1 MNAARWLSL
10 LLAAPPTLGFYLP
23 GVAPHEYLDGEAVEI
38 KVNQLSSPRTHLPFD
53 YYALPHCRP
62 ETLESKAE
70 NLGEVL
76 HGSKIQNSP
85 FALQMGKTA
94 FRVLCRVELTA
105 HDAAVFGARIAQDYR
120 VQMIMDNLPAATRI
134 LTDSDGIALTTYER
148 GYPLGFLGSPEFP
161 GTFPSAP
168 YINNHLRLIIKYH
181 QEPDLF
187 QGSRIVGFEVEAL
200 SVAHRYE
207 GEWRGVA
214 TKLATVPLSPDLP
227 PQPVRAEHRC
237 RRRQGGGS
245 AAGGCEVIFTYEVTW
260 EESPVR
266 WASRWDL
273 YLYMGDDQV
282 HWISLVNSLAVVLLL
297 TGVVAMIMARTLRR
311 DLNRYNSLS
320 DVADEREELLEESGW
335 KLVHADVLR
344 PPPRPLLLSVSVG
357 TGVQLLCMSFISIAC
372 ALLGFLSPANR
383 GGLLTATLL
392 LFVLMGVP
400 AGYGASRTFKS
411 LRGVEWRALTLLTA
425 TAYPAAML
433 LNLALWS
440 HGSTGAVPAGTFVAL
455 LAMWF
460 CVSLPL
466 VFVGAF
472 LGFKRPLPAPPT
484 RTNEIPRQIPPQG
497 WFLGRAVTM
506 ARFYYVFGF
515 LALVLLLLVITCAE
529 ISIVLCY
536 FQLCAEDHA
545 WWWRA
550 FLNSG
555 AAGLYL
561 LAYSGIY
568 YCTQLEISGFVPLL
582 LYVGYMALASLLF
595 FLITGTVGFLACW
608 WFVWTIFGSV
618 KVD

>member
-1 MNAARWLSL
+1 
-10 LLAAPPTLGFYLP
+10 
-23 GVAPHEYLDGEAVEI
+23 
-38 KVNQLSSPRTHLPFD
+38 
-53 YYALPHCRP
+53 
-62 ETLESKAE
+62 
-70 NLGEVL
+70 
-76 HGSKIQNSP
+76 
-85 FALQMGKTA
+85 
-94 FRVLCRVELTA
+94 
-105 HDAAVFGARIAQDYR
+105 
-120 VQMIMDNLPAATRI
+120 
-134 LTDSDGIALTTYER
+134 
-148 GYPLGFLGSPEFP
+148 
-161 GTFPSAP
+161 
-168 YINNHLRLIIKYH
+168 
-181 QEPDLF
+181 
-187 QGSRIVGFEVEAL
+187 
-200 SVAHRYE
+200 
-207 GEWRGVA
+207 
-214 TKLATVPLSPDLP
+214 
-227 PQPVRAEHRC
+227 
-237 RRRQGGGS
+237 
-245 AAGGCEVIFTYEVTW
+245 
-260 EESPVR
+260 
-266 WASRWDL
+266 
-273 YLYMGDDQV
+273 
-282 HWISLVNSLAVVLLL
+282 
-297 TGVVAMIMARTLRR
+297 
-311 DLNRYNSLS
+311 
-320 DVADEREELLEESGW
+320 
-335 KLVHADVLR
+335 
-344 PPPRPLLLSVSVG
+344 
-357 TGVQLLCMSFISIAC
+357 MSFISIAC

-425 TAYPAAML
+425 TAYPAAIFVVFTL

-506 ARFYYVFGF
+506 AVGGVLPFGAVFIELFFIMTSVWLQRFYYVFGF